1 MRDIVSISDQTESKT
16 LNPWRKL
23 IQTLLH
29 AEEGYQ
35 RFMVGIDE
43 KLRQSKKVIVEFLT
57 SQCGDKRF
65 FFDLRVA
72 LFGWL
77 Q

>member
-1 MRDIVSISDQTESKT
+1 MRDRESISGQSEAKT
-16 LNPWRKL
+16 LDPWRKL

-35 RFMVGIDE
+35 RFMVGIYV
-43 KLRQSKKVIVEFLT
+43 KLRQSEKVVVELLT
-57 SQCGDKRF
+57 SSCGRKSF
-65 FFDLRVA
+65 FFDLRLA